1 MGSSWRTSGP
11 ASSLIAGAKIDLA
24 RRVGRAHIRSMS
36 HKTCVSHLITLGYSD
51 TEARNAAAGL
61 DWDDRETLVNLE
73 WSRSSGAEV
82 LSPDA

>member
-1 MGSSWRTSGP
+1 
-11 ASSLIAGAKIDLA
+11 
-24 RRVGRAHIRSMS
+24 MS
-36 HKTCVSHLITLGYSD
+36 HKTCVSHLIALGYSD
-51 TEARNAAAGL
+51 SEAFNAAAGL